1 MSTGKVKFFN
11 QQKGF
16 GFIVDDETQK
26 EVFVHVTGLIDKI
39 KDDDLVSF
47 EVVEDRRGPKAI
59 KRQAAQTS
67 ILKFYLSFREQARNP
82 TRRAGT
88 VLMQLREIMP
98 DEAPQQAH
106 QFADFAGRPRPVFGA
121 EGEDGENVDA
131 DIAAAR
137 TVRRSASTPRR

>member
-47 EVVEDRRGPKAI
+47 EVVEDRRGPKVI
-59 KRQAAQTS
+59 NVK
-67 ILKFYLSFREQARNP
+67 
-82 TRRAGT
+82 
-88 VLMQLREIMP
+88 MQ
-98 DEAPQQAH
+98 
-106 QFADFAGRPRPVFGA
+106 
-121 EGEDGENVDA
+121 
-131 DIAAAR
+131 
-137 TVRRSASTPRR
+137 

>member
-39 KDDDLVSF
+39 KDDDLVVF

-59 KRQAAQTS
+59 DVK
-67 ILKFYLSFREQARNP
+67 
-82 TRRAGT
+82 
-88 VLMQLREIMP
+88 MQ
-98 DEAPQQAH
+98 
-106 QFADFAGRPRPVFGA
+106 
-121 EGEDGENVDA
+121 
-131 DIAAAR
+131 
-137 TVRRSASTPRR
+137 

>member
-16 GFIVDDETQK
+16 GFIVDDETNK

-59 KRQAAQTS
+59 NVK
-67 ILKFYLSFREQARNP
+67 
-82 TRRAGT
+82 
-88 VLMQLREIMP
+88 MQ
-98 DEAPQQAH
+98 
-106 QFADFAGRPRPVFGA
+106 
-121 EGEDGENVDA
+121 
-131 DIAAAR
+131 
-137 TVRRSASTPRR
+137 